1 MHQQNVVNPETE
13 SLFQLM
19 FLNKFLNMLAEK
31 PQRCTESA
39 AANGKKLRVVRV
51 KRFAKLPENLF
62 VYTQPA
68 PAHLVLLSLPILRG
82 NANLK
87 TRSRISKHLTS
98 FLRSMMSSKIWNV
111 HIRWIESFAAMLDTE
126 RPRSLFA
133 QHLKRCKMESK

>member
-39 AANGKKLRVVRV
+39 AANGKKPRAVRA
-51 KRFAKLPENLF
+51 KRFAKLPENSF

-68 PAHLVLLSLPILRG
+68 PAHLVLLSLPILPG

-87 TRSRISKHLTS
+87 TRSRISKPQIN
-98 FLRSMMSSKIWNV
+98 FQRSMMSNKTWNA
-111 HIRWIESFAAMLDTE
+111 HIQWIASFVAMLDTE
-126 RPRSLFA
+126 RPRLQSEPR
-133 QHLKRCKMESK
+133 LKRCKMESK